1 MELTAISISSKIEQT
16 YKTESTKEA
25 RKSRCRI
32 ISEKTGREI
41 MCPYNGQHSCFGC
54 AKAADMNHHTSVPLS
69 LDTLFTDESG
79 EGRKTFD
86 IPAPDNTEQKY
97 VQKDIREHIRYE
109 LTELDMLSQAKN
121 RRAMNLQV
129 FDLWLQD
136 YSFTEISKTLGISKA
151 TLHDDL
157 VRIAE
162 IVKKHID

>member
-1 MELTAISISSKIEQT
+1 
-16 YKTESTKEA
+16 
-25 RKSRCRI
+25 
-32 ISEKTGREI
+32 
-41 MCPYNGQHSCFGC
+41 
-54 AKAADMNHHTSVPLS
+54 MNHHTSVPLS